1 MHYCLKTF
9 TQNGGLA
16 SQLDCTIAEVG
27 TELSPER
34 EKYILLHLG
43 SSVHF
48 YCVGRRL
55 EAMRKR
61 AQRQMEQ
68 SDGGYVSCAIYHAD
82 IHTRTVSEPSA
93 ISI

>member
-1 MHYCLKTF
+1 MEDLHH
-9 TQNGGLA
+9 N
-16 SQLDCTIAEVG
+16 SIAQSARSG
-27 TELSPER
+27 PSSLPR

-68 SDGGYVSCAIYHAD
+68 SDRGYVSCAIYHAD
-82 IHTRTVSEPSA
+82 IHTRRVSEPSA